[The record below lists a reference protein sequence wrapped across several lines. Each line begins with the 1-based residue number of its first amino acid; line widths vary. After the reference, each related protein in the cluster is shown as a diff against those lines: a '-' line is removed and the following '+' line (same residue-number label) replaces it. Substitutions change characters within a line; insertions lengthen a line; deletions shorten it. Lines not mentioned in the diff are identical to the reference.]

1 MRQTI
6 LGFTLFSL
14 SLAGTAF
21 AVEGMWQPEQLPLI
35 EKDLKAKGLSLKPES
50 ISNLTA
56 FPMNAIVSLG
66 GCSASFVSDIG
77 LVVTNHHCAY
87 GSIQFNSSPE
97 KNYLENG
104 FYAKTLEEELPAAP
118 GSRIFVT
125 ESIEDLTKSLLGGL
139 EKVDGL
145 KRYEEIEKRK
155 KSAISACEKTPGYRC
170 RIDSFL
176 GDSSYR
182 LTKQIEIK
190 DVRLVQAPPSAIGKF
205 GGDIDNWMWPRH
217 TGDFSF
223 YRAYVSK
230 DGKPVEFSKDN
241 VPFKPKGFLKV
252 DAKGVDDGSFVMVAG
267 YPGRTNRHR
276 LATEVGYAFE
286 VSNLRSKDYLDRRIA
301 LVDSFGAKDKELG
314 LKYASARAGMA
325 NQSKNIEGKQEG
337 YKAINLLQQ
346 KQSSEKE
353 LLAAFEAG
361 KNSEGKASYE
371 ALNKLIKEDQD
382 ADEFNLALRKSSES
396 DLLRTATRL
405 YRLAREK
412 EKPDAERESGYQDR
426 DLTMLKEGL
435 KSLSRRFD
443 PKVDQ
448 ALWELGLTDV
458 RKADKALVNKLPKPL
473 QELAALD
480 AKKGSDKLAGFY
492 KATVLQDEKK
502 RLELA
507 DANRKTLE
515 ALNDPFMKMAVA
527 MYDAGI
533 KIENAEKDRAGRF
546 QKVRSTFMQNM
557 VAQRGKEGT
566 VVYPDANSTLR
577 ITYGTIQGYKNRQG
591 TAHTSFTKLE
601 EVAAK
606 NTGKEPFNVP
616 AKELDLIKKKDYG
629 SYKLDSIGTVPV
641 NFLADLDITGG
652 NSGSATLNA
661 KGELTGLVFDGT
673 IDGLISDWFFDP
685 AYTRSIHLDARYM
698 LWVLEKYDG
707 ATRLLNEM
715 GVKPGSVTPAHH

>member
-50 ISNLTA
+50 ISNLTS

-87 GSIQFNSSPE
+87 GSIQFNSTPE

-155 KSAISACEKTPGYRC
+155 KSAISACEKTAGYRC

-230 DGKPVEFSKDN
+230 DGKPAEFSKDN

-286 VSNLRSKDYLDRRIA
+286 VSNLRTKDYLDRRIA
-301 LVDSFGAKDKELG
+301 LVDSFGAKDKDLG

-346 KQSSEKE
+346 KQASEKD
-353 LLAAFEAG
+353 LLAAFEAS
-361 KNSEGKASYE
+361 KNSEGKSSYD

-426 DLTMLKEGL
+426 DLAMLKEGL

-458 RKADKALVNKLPKPL
+458 RKADKALVTKLPKPL
-473 QELAALD
+473 QELAQLD

-502 RLELA
+502 RLDLV

-515 ALNDPFMKMAVA
+515 SLNDPFMKMAVA
-527 MYDAGI
+527 MYDAGM

-546 QKVRSTFMQNM
+546 QKVRSAFMQNM

-591 TAHTSFTKLE
+591 TTQTSFTKLE

-707 ATRLLNEM
+707 ASRLLNEM